1 MRYVEAV
8 GIAFLIVLLGLVLV
22 FSRREMIARR
32 GGTIGMSMRLSTYVP
47 GRGWAAGLGRFTGD
61 QLRWYRLFSLGL
73 RPRRVLFRHDLT
85 VVDRRPPEGPE
96 RLAVPEGWVVLRCRG
111 TRESAYSRGRKSE
124 APVELALDQSAVTGF
139 MSWIESAPPKALRRP

>member
-8 GIAFLIVLLGLVLV
+8 GIAFLIVPLGLVLV
-22 FSRREMIARR
+22 FARRELIARR

-85 VVDRRPPEGPE
+85 VEDRRSPEGPE
-96 RLAVPEGWVVLRCRG
+96 RLAVPDGWVVLR
-111 TRESAYSRGRKSE
+111 
-124 APVELALDQSAVTGF
+124 
-139 MSWIESAPPKALRRP
+139 